1 MKNRILPVNI
11 QLFAEPEQT
20 PPAGNTGEQT
30 PPPAAAPKTFSQEDV
45 NGIVSKESKAAVE
58 KLLKEAGIA
67 PEGDYKAKLKAFKDY
82 QDSQKSALELK
93 DGEVKTLLADKE
105 AAEARASTLERQLAA
120 VSNGI
125 PAEKAAKY
133 IKLAEAYVD
142 DKTNFNA
149 AIALALKD
157 FPLSQE
163 VPGAGG
169 NPPDNRQKETT
180 VSDSIVSQLYGR

>member
-1 MKNRILPVNI
+1 M
-11 QLFAEPEQT
+11 AETTEAT
-20 PPAGNTGEQT
+20 ATEVADTTKAAETAG
-30 PPPAAAPKTFSQEDV
+30 KTFTQEDV

-67 PEGDYKAKLKAFKDY
+67 SEGDYKAKLKAFKDY

-93 DGEVKTLLADKE
+93 DGEVKTLQADKE
-105 AAEARASTLERQLAA
+105 LAEAKASNLERQLAA

-142 DKTNFNA
+142 DKTDFKA
-149 AIALALKD
+149 ALVLALKD
-157 FPLSQE
+157 FPLAQE

-169 NPPDNRQKETT
+169 NPPNTNKKPETT
-180 VSDSIVSQLYGR
+180 VAESIAAQLYGR